1 MLQRFSIALEQ
12 VKVDK
17 TSKKEVK
24 NIYIIKSDKSYPLCT
39 QQKKSLKKYMTVSS
53 YHVTHAFLSESLLY
67 SFLNINELLAQNRRD
82 ISSLSAVP

>member
-24 NIYIIKSDKSYPLCT
+24 NIYIIKLDKSYPLCT
-39 QQKKSLKKYMTVSS
+39 QQRKSLKKYITVSS
-53 YHVTHAFLSESLLY
+53 YHVTYSFLSESLLY
-67 SFLNINELLAQNRRD
+67 NCLNINELFAQNRRN
-82 ISSLSAVP
+82 I